1 MDYLVIIA
9 KYKPIKLFFMKNSFL
24 ALIFF
29 AISFS
34 SFSLNVTQTVRHVTD
49 VIPVGTSTGCA
60 EVRLKVVYN
69 TGGSING
76 IAFSTTATINQG
88 SSYNFSV
95 TIPNGATIVSK
106 TVEFQFAG
114 GSSHNYLITNST
126 TADLYFTN
134 LNCYCP
140 PAHSRAFV
148 LKELAGRTEEL
159 QFHFDTTGSG
169 GC

>member
-1 MDYLVIIA
+1 MKSSFLTILFFIIA
-9 KYKPIKLFFMKNSFL
+9 
-24 ALIFF
+24 
-29 AISFS
+29 FS
-34 SFSLNVTQTVRHVTD
+34 SLSLNVTQTVRHVTD
-49 VIPVGTSTGCA
+49 VIPVGSSTGCT

-76 IAFSTTATINQG
+76 IAFSATATINQG
-88 SSYNFSV
+88 SYYNFSV
-95 TIPNGATIVSK
+95 TIPNGATIISK

-126 TADLYFTN
+126 TGDLYYSN

-140 PAHSRAFV
+140 PAHSRALV

-159 QFHFDTTGSG
+159 QFHFDTIGSG